1 MFVSLFLLVPCKW
14 CQTTLS
20 QLSMEKLPKWNKQCS
35 RKCCSSWHTVCKHLK
50 FLWVYCLPGLLKA
63 KVPNEDLLGLHSFR
77 WTFTICCAWTALT
90 LQICNTLD
98 QCFWG
103 YWIKLTFFHSRK
115 ITAFL
120 KEVEEISKMPSLCFT
135 CLCVSLNQCSMVLR
149 SSPFKNHCSALWQG
163 TVKLV
168 KIAGY

>member
-1 MFVSLFLLVPCKW
+1 MLLHETQINKEKQQRKMFVSLFLLVPCKW

-20 QLSMEKLPKWNKQCS
+20 QLSMEKLPKWNKQRS

-50 FLWVYCLPGLLKA
+50 FLWVYCLHGLLKA

-120 KEVEEISKMPSLCFT
+120 KEVKEISKMPSLCFT
-135 CLCVSLNQCSMVLR
+135 AFVC
-149 SSPFKNHCSALWQG
+149 H
-163 TVKLV
+163 
-168 KIAGY
+168 

>member
-1 MFVSLFLLVPCKW
+1 MGLFSEENKWGFSKNVVAWNTDKEKQQRKMFVSLFLLVPCKW

-20 QLSMEKLPKWNKQCS
+20 QLSMEKLPKWNKQHS

-50 FLWVYCLPGLLKA
+50 FLWVYSLHGLLKA

-135 CLCVSLNQCSMVLR
+135 AFVC
-149 SSPFKNHCSALWQG
+149 H
-163 TVKLV
+163 
-168 KIAGY
+168 